1 MGWKSILRSV
11 NMAGSKAK
19 DLEAISS
26 GDPKKMIKRA
36 KNKAKGKLLGKIG
49 FWRW

>member
-11 NMAGSKAK
+11 NKAASVAK
-19 DLEAISS
+19 DIEAVAS
-26 GDPKKMIKRA
+26 GNPKKIATRA
-36 KNKAKGKLLGKIG
+36 KNKTKGKLLGKIG